1 MDSIRFNL
9 PDQNSFP
16 PTDIAKQNFDLEGF
30 FWKDDYLHLFS
41 KSRLGGGN
49 FTTKHYRISANKRV
63 QTAEI
68 LEDKFLD
75 TVADAVK
82 QSENVSEALEVAL
95 ANSSMVPQYSV
106 SDIDDLVCEYWNE
119 FWSKYA

>member
-1 MDSIRFNL
+1 MGMSSYI
-9 PDQNSFP
+9 
-16 PTDIAKQNFDLEGF
+16 FD
-30 FWKDDYLHLFS
+30 
-41 KSRLGGGN
+41 
-49 FTTKHYRISANKRV
+49 
-63 QTAEI
+63 

-82 QSENVSEALEVAL
+82 QLENVSEALEVAL
-95 ANSSMVPQYSV
+95 ANSSMVPQYSA